1 MLVKSGKVH
10 EVTVGWW
17 LFTLSSTVLVS
28 KVL

>member
-1 MLVKSGKVH
+1 MLVKSGMVH
-10 EVTVGWW
+10 EVTIWW